1 LAHHHHHHH
10 AKPGTALRRLRLV
23 LALTAAY
30 FIAEV
35 VGGWISNSLALL
47 ADAGH
52 MLTDI
57 MALSIALIAA
67 WISRRP
73 ADSNRTYGYQRIE
86 ILAALFNGV
95 AVIVIA
101 LVILYEAWERFMSP
115 PEVDYKLMAIIA
127 FGGLLVNLSAALILG
142 GHQHGLNVRA
152 AYLHVLGDLLGSIA
166 ALTGAGL
173 IALFGWKWADPVAS
187 ALIACIIVVA
197 AVRLVLTSANV
208 LMEGVPSHL
217 SIKDVRESLL
227 ATPGVRNIHDLHLW
241 SLAGERPLLSAH
253 LVADGSL
260 DVADILRAATRTLVQ
275 RFGITHATLQV
286 EPPEL
291 ETAQELTTIQD
302 SIETEGS

>member
-1 LAHHHHHHH
+1 MGHDHHHHHF
-10 AKPGTALRRLRLV
+10 KPGAASRRLKIV
-23 LALTAAY
+23 VCLTAAY
-30 FIAEV
+30 FLAEV
-35 VGGWISNSLALL
+35 IGGWIANSLALL

-57 MALSIALIAA
+57 MALTLALVAA
-67 WISRRP
+67 WIARRP

-101 LVILYEAWERFMSP
+101 IVIMYEAWERLLSP
-115 PEVDYKLMAIIA
+115 PEVDYKLMAIVA
-127 FGGLLVNLSAALILG
+127 AGGLLVNMAAALILG

-152 AYLHVLGDLLGSIA
+152 AYLHVLGDLLGSVA

-173 IALFGWKWADPVAS
+173 IALFGWRWADPAAS

-217 SIKDVRESLL
+217 KTETVREAL
-227 ATPGVRNIHDLHLW
+227 AQTPGVRDVHDLHLW
-241 SLAGERPLLSAH
+241 SLAGVRPLLSAH
-253 LVADGSL
+253 LVTDGSAKSTE
-260 DVADILRAATRTLVQ
+260 VLRTATRMLVE
-275 RFGITHATLQV
+275 RFRIMHATLQV

-291 ETAQELTTIQD
+291 APVQQLATIQD
-302 SIETEGS
+302 SIEPDN

>member
-10 AKPGTALRRLRLV
+10 DKPGAASRRLRLV
-23 LALTAAY
+23 LVLTAAY
-30 FIAEV
+30 FLAEV
-35 VGGWISNSLALL
+35 IGGWISNSLALL

-57 MALSIALIAA
+57 MALSLALVAA

-73 ADSNRTYGYQRIE
+73 ADSNHTYGHQRIE
-86 ILAALFNGV
+86 ILAALFNGT

-101 LVILYEAWERFMSP
+101 LVILFEAWERFRSP
-115 PEVDYKLMAIIA
+115 PEVDFKLMAIVA
-127 FGGLLVNLSAALILG
+127 AGGLLVNLAAAIILG

-173 IALFGWKWADPVAS
+173 IAAFGWRWADPVAS
-187 ALIACIIVVA
+187 ALIACIIIVA

-217 SIKDVRESLL
+217 KIETVRQALL
-227 ATPGVRNIHDLHLW
+227 ETPGVRNIHDLHLW

-253 LVADGSL
+253 LVADGS
-260 DVADILRAATRTLVQ
+260 VAVAEILRAATGTLVR

-286 EPPEL
+286 EPPEF
-291 ETAQELTTIQD
+291 ERVPELATIQD
-302 SIETEGS
+302 WSDSDGS